1 MARVYFGYI
10 QDTYP
15 AYRCMAKTGNGQ
27 GPNLFIEFLKKE
39 LNWTK
44 HYARNDDLKEEY
56 FDIECSA
63 LTEMW
68 NKFEKSGIRF
78 KSGLLSTPSSML
90 KPHAATIQQVEVSRL
105 PNRVKHW
112 LRGY

>member
-15 AYRCMAKTGNGQ
+15 AYRCMAKTGDGQ

-56 FDIECSA
+56 FDIERSA

-78 KSGLLSTPSSML
+78 KTGLLSTHTSML
-90 KPHAATIQQVEVSRL
+90 KPHKAMIQQVEVARL